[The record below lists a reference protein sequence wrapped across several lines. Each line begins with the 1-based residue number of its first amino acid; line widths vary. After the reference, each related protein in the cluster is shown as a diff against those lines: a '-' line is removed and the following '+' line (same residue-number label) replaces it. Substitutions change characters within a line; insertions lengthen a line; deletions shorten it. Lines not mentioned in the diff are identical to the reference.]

1 MSRAARQ
8 LNLFKSKRQ
17 RGVAPPPPLE
27 FEVQCMVADDLRR
40 WAVPGWQWTH
50 IPLGEER
57 SAITGARLKRMGA
70 QPGWPDFILI
80 PPLRLQLLSVPHFL
94 ELKRKGSAR
103 LTPAQQAF
111 ADWCGENECPHAVAD
126 SYRDAFQI
134 LQGWG
139 ALRSDVRVT

>member
-1 MSRAARQ
+1 VSRAARQ

-40 WAVPGWQWTH
+40 WAAPGWQWTH

-80 PPLRLQLLSVPHFL
+80 GPSGTPSPRPHFL
-94 ELKRKGSAR
+94 ELKRKGR
-103 LTPAQQAF
+103 GQLTPAQAAF
-111 ADWCGENECPHAVAD
+111 QEWCGENECPHAVAAG
-126 SYRDAFQI
+126 YREACQI

-139 ALRSDVRVT
+139 ALRSDVRVQ